1 MIKKLVPLVC
11 LLGYSAISF
20 VVFNKVYET
29 SQLVIDEE
37 FHLRQGDHYCHGR
50 FQVWDPKITTFPGLY
65 LASALVLRPLEACSV
80 YNLRLTS
87 FIAAI
92 INVVLIYKLRQSFL
106 NQKGSTI
113 KVMLETASLSLLPP
127 LYFFSHLYYTDV
139 LSVTA
144 VLLLL
149 LASERRRHNWA
160 ALWGFCAVLMRQTN
174 IVWVGFVCGSRA
186 IDMLVA
192 RGRLRETLLSPR
204 RVFAVVADII
214 DRFWA
219 YAIVMV
225 GFIAFLAFNGSIVI
239 GDKSAHEAAVHLPQ
253 LFYFVVFFASF
264 SASLVLPAL
273 RTILRT
279 VSHKWYVGLAVCAAF
294 GAIVHYN
301 TIVHPY
307 LLADNR
313 HYTFYLWNRFF
324 GRWWFARYLPLPV
337 YVVGGLLLW
346 KASMQ
351 HQSFGY
357 KLLTTLAILASIA
370 LQQLIEV
377 RYFILPFLVLRVL
390 RKGGISR
397 GALAVELLLN
407 IAINVVTFA
416 LFFQKEIVW
425 KNYSHP
431 QRIMW

>member
-1 MIKKLVPLVC
+1 MIRKLVPLVC
-11 LLGYSAISF
+11 LLGYSTISF

-29 SQLVIDEE
+29 TQLVIDEE

-92 INVVLIYKLRQSFL
+92 VNVVLIYKLRQSFL
-106 NQKGSTI
+106 NQKGATTKLI
-113 KVMLETASLSLLPP
+113 METASLSLLPP
-127 LYFFSHLYYTDV
+127 L
-139 LSVTA
+139 
-144 VLLLL
+144 
-149 LASERRRHNWA
+149 
-160 ALWGFCAVLMRQTN
+160 
-174 IVWVGFVCGSRA
+174 
-186 IDMLVA
+186 
-192 RGRLRETLLSPR
+192 LRETLFSPKR
-204 RVFAVVADII
+204 MFAVVADII

-225 GFIAFLAFNGSIVI
+225 GFIAFLIFNGSIVI

-253 LFYFVVFFASF
+253 LFYFAMFFASF
-264 SASLVLPAL
+264 SASLVLPAI
-273 RTILRT
+273 RSILRT
-279 VSHKWYVGLAVCAAF
+279 VLHRWYIVLAVCAVI

-313 HYTFYLWNRFF
+313 HYTFYLWNRFY
-324 GRWWFARYLPLPV
+324 GRWWFARYLPLPM
-337 YVVGGLLLW
+337 YTIGGLLLW

-357 KLLTTLAILASIA
+357 MLLSTLAILASIA

-377 RYFILPFLVLRVL
+377 RYFILPFLVLRLL

-397 GALAVELLLN
+397 GALMVELLLN
-407 IAINVVTFA
+407 IAINIITFA

>member
-1 MIKKLVPLVC
+1 MIKKLIPLVC
-11 LLGYSAISF
+11 LFGYSSISF

-29 SQLVIDEE
+29 TQLVIDEE
-37 FHLRQGDHYCHGR
+37 FHLRQGSHYCHGR

-106 NQKGSTI
+106 NQKGYTTLL
-113 KVMLETASLSLLPP
+113 LETASLSLLPP

-160 ALWGFCAVLMRQTN
+160 AFWGFCAVLMRQTN
-174 IVWVGFVCGSRA
+174 IAWVGFACGSRA
-186 IDMLVA
+186 IDLLVA
-192 RGRLRETLLSPR
+192 RGSLKQTLLSPKR
-204 RVFAVVADII
+204 WIELAGDMI

-219 YAIVMV
+219 YALVLG
-225 GFIAFLAFNGSIVI
+225 GFIAFLIWNGSIVI

-253 LFYFVVFFASF
+253 LFYFVLFFATF
-264 SASLVLPAL
+264 SASLVLPAGK
-273 RTILRT
+273 TILRA
-279 VSHKWYVGLAVCAAF
+279 VLRKWYILLMVFVIF
-294 GAIVHYN
+294 GGIVHYN

-324 GRWWFARYLPLPV
+324 GRWWYAKYLPVPV
-337 YVVGGLLLW
+337 YTIGGLLLW
-346 KASMQ
+346 RASMQ
-351 HQSFGY
+351 HQSYGY
-357 KLLTTLAILASIA
+357 QLLCTLAILASIA

-377 RYFILPFLVLRVL
+377 RYFILPFLVLRLL
-390 RKGGISR
+390 RKGGTSR
-397 GALAVELLLN
+397 GALMVELIAN
-407 IAINVVTFA
+407 VAINVVTFA
-416 LFFQKEIVW
+416 LFFRKEIMW
-425 KNYSHP
+425 ENYSHP

>member
-1 MIKKLVPLVC
+1 MLAKFIPFV
-11 LLGYSAISF
+11 LLTAYSFISWL
-20 VVFNKVYET
+20 VFNKVYGT
-29 SQLVIDEE
+29 TQLVIDEE
-37 FHLRQGDHYCHGR
+37 FHLRQGNHYCMGR

-65 LASALVLRPLEACSV
+65 LASALVLNPVNACSV

-87 FIAAI
+87 LVAGIV
-92 INVVLIYKLRQSFL
+92 NVVLIFL
-106 NQKGSTI
+106 IRRNFINRKTNTDLL
-113 KVMLETASLSLLPP
+113 LETASLALLPP

-160 ALWGFCAVLMRQTN
+160 ALWGFFAVLMRQTN

-186 IDMLVA
+186 LDMLLA
-192 RGRLRETLLSPR
+192 RGNVKQMLLSPSR
-204 RVFAVVADII
+204 MIHLVGDII

-219 YAIVMV
+219 YALVMA
-225 GFIAFLAFNGSIVI
+225 GFVAFLVFNGSIVI
-239 GDKSAHEAAVHLPQ
+239 GDKSAHEAAIHLPQ
-253 LFYFVVFFASF
+253 LLYFVVFFAAF
-264 SASLVLPAL
+264 SSSLVLPAGV
-273 RTILRT
+273 TILKTLIR
-279 VSHKWYVGLAVCAAF
+279 KWYLVALACTIAGV
-294 GAIVHYN
+294 IIHYN

-313 HYTFYLWNRFF
+313 HYTFYLWNRFY
-324 GRWWFARYLPLPV
+324 GRWTFARFLPIPL
-337 YVVGGLLLW
+337 YVVGGFLVW

-357 KLLTTLAILASIA
+357 IILSTVAIFASIA

-377 RYFILPFLVLRVL
+377 RYFLLPFLVLRLL
-390 RKGGISR
+390 RKGGVSR
-397 GALAVELLLN
+397 KALILELLIN
-407 IAINVVTFA
+407 VAINVVTFA
-416 LFFQKEIVW
+416 LFFHKEISW
-425 KNYSHP
+425 KNYTAP